1 MKVSS
6 QLAAKVYRV
15 SPFAHVQTY
24 RDGSFSSYL
33 FVITL
38 SEVCFKLV
46 A

>member
-6 QLAAKVYRV
+6 QLAAKAYRV

-33 FVITL
+33 FVITS